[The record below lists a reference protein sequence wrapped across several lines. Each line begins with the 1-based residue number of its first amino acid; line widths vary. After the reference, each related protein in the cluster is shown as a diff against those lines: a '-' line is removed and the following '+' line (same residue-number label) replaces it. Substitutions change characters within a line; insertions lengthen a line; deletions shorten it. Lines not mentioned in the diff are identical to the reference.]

1 MERLLILSTIILLAI
16 ICTFLLAVG
25 AYLLFKARERKRE
38 KPTPLRTSE
47 IIPPF
52 DLKTEG
58 FKPKEQPPPYI
69 PRYLQSQ
76 QQKETPIEAD
86 KNKENTSK
94 TLHEK
99 IQSIQKF
106 LKYTPEG
113 YIPPK
118 EDKNSKTLK
127 WR

>member
-1 MERLLILSTIILLAI
+1 MDRLLILSTIILLAT
-16 ICTFLLAVG
+16 ICTFLLAAG

-38 KPTPLRTSE
+38 KPSPLRTDIPLKSE
-47 IIPPF
+47 NIPPF

-58 FKPKEQPPPYI
+58 YKLKEQPPSYI
-69 PRYLQSQ
+69 PRHLISQ

-86 KNKENTSK
+86 KTKENTSK
-94 TLHEK
+94 TLHKK

-106 LKYTPEG
+106 LKYTQEG

-118 EDKNSKTLK
+118 E
-127 WR
+127 